1 MNAQIVKEWI
11 KKAEDNYSSA
21 LTLSRRRNRP
31 VPDVICNQCQQCIEK
46 YLKALLTRYKISFPK
61 THDLMQLEELVAPA
75 DAEIRSIHAEFLTL
89 NPYGIDIRYPGLE
102 ASLEEA
108 KQALKAMKTARKFFR
123 FTLGLSQA

>member
-1 MNAQIVKEWI
+1 MNAQVVNEWI

>member
-1 MNAQIVKEWI
+1 MNAQVVNEWI

-31 VPDVICNQCQQCIEK
+31 VPDVVCNQCQQCIEK
-46 YLKALLTRYKISFPK
+46 YLKALLTRYKMSFPK

-102 ASLEEA
+102 ASLDEA
-108 KQALKAMKTARKFFR
+108 KQALRAMKSARKFFR
-123 FTLGLSQA
+123 FKLGLSQA

>member
-1 MNAQIVKEWI
+1 MNAQVVNEWI

-108 KQALKAMKTARKFFR
+108 KQALRAMKSARKFFR
-123 FTLGLSQA
+123 FKLGLWQA